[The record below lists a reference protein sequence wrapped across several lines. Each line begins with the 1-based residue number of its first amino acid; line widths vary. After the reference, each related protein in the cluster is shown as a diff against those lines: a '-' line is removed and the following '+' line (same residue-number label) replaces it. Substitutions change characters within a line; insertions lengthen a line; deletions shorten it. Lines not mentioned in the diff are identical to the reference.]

1 MTSDEYLSSQAKE
14 SKVYE
19 INYVQK
25 KKLPQRLGIA
35 AEHSAD
41 RLITKWWNRLTDSS
55 NIYK

>member
-1 MTSDEYLSSQAKE
+1 M
-14 SKVYE
+14 E

-35 AEHSAD
+35 AEQSAD
-41 RLITKWWNRLTDSS
+41 RLISKWWNRLTDSS